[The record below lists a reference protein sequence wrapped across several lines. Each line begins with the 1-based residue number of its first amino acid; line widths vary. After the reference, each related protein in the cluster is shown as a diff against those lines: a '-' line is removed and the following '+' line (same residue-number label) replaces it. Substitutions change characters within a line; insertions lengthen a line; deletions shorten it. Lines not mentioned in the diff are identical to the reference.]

1 MILEKMNVNWVI
13 EGRGVLGTSK
23 PQTRPL
29 PSFLGRLVHYII
41 NFRASC
47 DRFVLQPL
55 TMNVFKNTESSQQLS
70 SRDRPQHPFLAP
82 LTLNPT
88 WTLACICV
96 GASIVQSWWAGQI
109 RHWWLDLSI
118 QGTDEEK
125 RMQRAFHDSK
135 KLMVRVLPPT
145 TDQNYPNLQS
155 NKIDILL
162 RVGSNILGIF
172 CDIYYPYVT
181 RGAYFKV
188 LTIFLDYEIYAYSKQ
203 ILWLQSRFKDIS
215 VGAIDINRYG
225 VYASLGS
232 GYSCTRLRFYIRCQA
247 LDVGQAIC

>member
-1 MILEKMNVNWVI
+1 MNV
-13 EGRGVLGTSK
+13 L
-23 PQTRPL
+23 
-29 PSFLGRLVHYII
+29 
-41 NFRASC
+41 
-47 DRFVLQPL
+47 
-55 TMNVFKNTESSQQLS
+55 KNTESSQQLS

-125 RMQRAFHDSK
+125 RMQRAFYDKK

-155 NKIDILL
+155 NKIDVLP

-188 LTIFLDYEIYAYSKQ
+188 LTIFLDYEIYAHSKQ
-203 ILWLQSRFKDIS
+203 IFWLQSRLKDIS

-247 LDVGQAIC
+247 LDVGQAVC